1 MINTELEKYYNNP
14 LIPDSINEKI
24 KEIMDEDEAYVADEL
39 VELCDEILIQ
49 LASIG
54 IALYLSQKKQDENFN
69 DFIIQLFTN
78 RAHYYNAGPLYR
90 WSAHM
95 IKDLKDE
102 KSKKIHHL
110 FWNKNQLNEQM
121 NNLSELRN
129 AVMHGFFV
137 LPAERNIEEANN
149 LAKVLKSIVESDL
162 FHLIDESSF
171 HFLKKE
177 KDLTSFTGAW
187 DIEETDWDSYKNS
200 FDFGVLTQR
209 IQYEKSA
216 KYEDDQ
222 IKILEKNNTVKCD
235 EIKDYVNQ
243 STRGAISCFFRP
255 SSNYVDTYSS
265 IVNELQKDENNI
277 VFFQDLESNGLN
289 FTSSFFIERLNKFL
303 SDKTDTSQHS
313 KNHKRALI
321 QLRNKTSSKI
331 IVVVNNI
338 HLAMFN
344 DDHILKLTDIFYENN
359 IHFVGVGIFHSWLE
373 KFFNKSVL
381 LDKKTEKVK
390 DDVLVE
396 ITSNYLRFKGPNK
409 NLEEEKDDYFLQ
421 IEVLQKLVKEINKEK
436 IIIAR
441 EFSDRNKYPIE
452 FVHEALDILS
462 SFYNISSKDFLKDEL
477 DELYDFPKK
486 ITESSRVLFS
496 VGRRDTKLEYQH
508 KTISNE

>member
-1 MINTELEKYYNNP
+1 
-14 LIPDSINEKI
+14 
-24 KEIMDEDEAYVADEL
+24 
-39 VELCDEILIQ
+39 
-49 LASIG
+49 
-54 IALYLSQKKQDENFN
+54 
-69 DFIIQLFTN
+69 
-78 RAHYYNAGPLYR
+78 
-90 WSAHM
+90 M

-102 KSKKIHHL
+102 KSRVHHL
-110 FWNKNQLNEQM
+110 NKNQLNEQI

-149 LAKVLKSIVESDL
+149 LAKVLKSIIDSDL
-162 FHLIDESSF
+162 FHLIDEPSF

-421 IEVLQKLVKEINKEK
+421 IEVLQKLVKEINKE
-436 IIIAR
+436 
-441 EFSDRNKYPIE
+441 NNYC
-452 FVHEALDILS
+452 
-462 SFYNISSKDFLKDEL
+462 
-477 DELYDFPKK
+477 
-486 ITESSRVLFS
+486 T
-496 VGRRDTKLEYQH
+496 
-508 KTISNE
+508 

>member
-1 MINTELEKYYNNP
+1 MKNTELEKYYNNP

-110 FWNKNQLNEQM
+110 FWNENQLNEQI

-149 LAKVLKSIVESDL
+149 LAEVLKSIIESDL
-162 FHLIDESSF
+162 FHLIDEPSF

-177 KDLTSFTGAW
+177 KDLTSFTGTW
-187 DIEETDWDSYKNS
+187 DIKETDWDSYKGS

-209 IQYEKSA
+209 IQYEKSE
-216 KYEDDQ
+216 KYEEDQ
-222 IKILEKNNTVKCD
+222 RKILEKKNNANCD
-235 EIKDYVNQ
+235 EIIDYINQ

-277 VFFQDLESNGLN
+277 VFFQNLESNGLN
-289 FTSSFFIERLNKFL
+289 FTSAFFIERLNKFL
-303 SDKTDTSQHS
+303 ANKTNTSQQS
-313 KNHKRALI
+313 KNHRRALI

-331 IVVVNNI
+331 IVIINNI

-344 DDHILKLTDIFYENN
+344 DDHILKLTDLFYENN

-373 KFFNKSVL
+373 KFFNKSVVF
-381 LDKKTEKVK
+381 DEKTEAVRVE
-390 DDVLVE
+390 VLNK
-396 ITSNYLRFKGPNK
+396 ITSNYFRFKGPNK
-409 NLEEEKDDYFLQ
+409 NLEEEKDDYQLQ
-421 IEVLQKLVKEINKEK
+421 IKILLELVKEIDKKK

-452 FVHEALDILS
+452 FVHEAIDILS
-462 SFYNISSKDFLKDEL
+462 PFYNISNKNFLKDEL
-477 DELYDFPKK
+477 DELYDFPKE

-496 VGRRDTKLEYQH
+496 IGRRDTKLEYQH

>member
-1 MINTELEKYYNNP
+1 MKNTDLEKYYNNP

-49 LASIG
+49 LASLG

-289 FTSSFFIERLNKFL
+289 FTSFFFIERLNKFL
-303 SDKTDTSQHS
+303 ADKTDTNQHS

-359 IHFVGVGIFHSWLE
+359 IHFVGVGVFHSWLE